1 MLASTNILVCAHV
14 MPGLRKGRR
23 AGVQGEMPINDQR
36 CVKAW
41 HTIGLLAISLGQRTE
56 QTEPFFYSGV

>member
-1 MLASTNILVCAHV
+1 MLASTNILVCTHV

-23 AGVQGEMPINDQR
+23 AGVQ
-36 CVKAW
+36 
-41 HTIGLLAISLGQRTE
+41 AIPLGQRSEE